1 MNRRILALDGLLYNA
16 KVLFDDV
23 FGAPDPVAVSDGVG
37 LGTTNDFAVGKI
49 IVVDDSNLIVET
61 ITDSAAIG
69 HIKLTIRRVRAE
81 RQSARP
87 E

>member
-16 KVLFDDV
+16 N
-23 FGAPDPVAVSDGVG
+23 GEIVG
-37 LGTTNDFAVGKI
+37 CPEADAIAHRNRIWCAENVVKEYLGKI